1 MLDDKIKETKSL
13 ILIDYTGGAYSSFAT
28 SPFGAAS
35 QLASAVRQLSG
46 VSKPTNLLYNFLSI
60 MFFNSY

>member
-1 MLDDKIKETKSL
+1 MLDDKIKETKS
-13 ILIDYTGGAYSSFAT
+13 IIDYTGGACSSFAT

-46 VSKPTNLLYNFLSI
+46 VSKSTNLLYNFLSI